1 MVEHAWPNH
10 AGEGHDVT
18 ETTDSDQHPRLMAL
32 AEEVGAKLVAR
43 GETVA
48 VAESSAG
55 GLISAALLAVGGA
68 SRYFRGGAVVYTKDA
83 KMSFLQIDEK
93 TATEP
98 RASTEAHALVLAS
111 NIKKVM
117 GATWGLGETGATGP
131 TGNRYG
137 DAPGHACVGVV
148 GPEGMQ
154 PRSERADTI
163 ETGIADRPANM
174 ETFAWAALSLLND
187 MIGMAEGGKK

>member
-1 MVEHAWPNH
+1 VSQSTPSEH
-10 AGEGHDVT
+10 GT
-18 ETTDSDQHPRLMAL
+18 RLMAL
-32 AEEVGAKLVAR
+32 AEQVGSRLVAR

-55 GLISAALLAVGGA
+55 GLISAALLSVGGA

-83 KMSFLQIDEK
+83 KMSFLRIDEK

-98 RASTEAHALVLAS
+98 RASTEAHALVLAR
-111 NIKKVM
+111 NIRKAM
-117 GATWGLGETGATGP
+117 GSTWGLGETGATGP

-137 DAPGHACVGVV
+137 DAPGHACIAIV
-148 GPEGMQ
+148 GPPGLQ
-154 PRSERADTI
+154 PREERADTI
-163 ETGIADRPANM
+163 ETGHPDRPTNM

-187 MIGMAEGGKK
+187 FLGPDDAAK

>member
-1 MVEHAWPNH
+1 
-10 AGEGHDVT
+10 
-18 ETTDSDQHPRLMAL
+18 MAL

-55 GLISAALLAVGGA
+55 GLISAALLSVGGA
-68 SRYFRGGAVVYTKDA
+68 SRYFRGGAVVYTRDA
-83 KMSFLQIDEK
+83 KTSFLQIDEQ

-98 RASTEAHALVLAS
+98 RASTEAHALVLAH
-111 NIKKVM
+111 NIKKVL
-117 GATWGLGETGATGP
+117 GATWGVGETGATGP

-137 DAPGHACVGVV
+137 DAAGHACVGVA
-148 GPEGMQ
+148 GPAGMQ
-154 PRSERADTI
+154 PREDRADTI
-163 ETGIADRPANM
+163 ETGIGDRAANM

-187 MIGMAEGGKK
+187 MIGMAGTK

>member
-1 MVEHAWPNH
+1 M
-10 AGEGHDVT
+10 
-18 ETTDSDQHPRLMAL
+18 SDGDQGSRLMAL
-32 AEEVGAKLVAR
+32 AEQVGARLVAR

-55 GLISAALLAVGGA
+55 GLISAALLSVGGA

-83 KMSFLQIDEK
+83 KMSFLQLDEK
-93 TATEP
+93 TVTEP
-98 RASTEAHALVLAS
+98 RASTEAHALVLARG
-111 NIKKVM
+111 IKNVM

-137 DAPGHACVGVV
+137 DAPGHACVAVV
-148 GPEGMQ
+148 GPAGLQ
-154 PRSERADTI
+154 PREERADTI
-163 ETGIADRPANM
+163 ETGIGERATNM

-187 MIGMAEGGKK
+187 FLGPGEADGKA